1 MKPPAFIDCYG
12 DLTDRLTSEM
22 LSGLSVIEIF
32 RDEPE
37 NEDEFIRRL
46 EGRRNVLVYMGYL
59 SRPVLRACPDLK
71 TVAYLATGLATHG
84 DLDEAERLG
93 LRIEGVKG
101 YGDRA
106 VAEHA
111 IALALSAIKRIAEM
125 DRNIRSGL
133 WQLTRSEEIS
143 GKTFGVIGL
152 GGIGCETARIAHALG
167 AKVLGWSRSGNAGN
181 SPVEMVELDQ
191 VLADSDILSL
201 HLGHSPQTTGFID
214 ENAFGKMKR
223 GVILVNT
230 ARAGIVDE
238 AAMIS
243 ALASGKVGYC
253 ALDVFHDEP
262 VPQTNPLLAME
273 NVVMTSHSAWLTTQ
287 AIDRLLVAG
296 LALLVR
302 HIEETAL

>member
-1 MKPPAFIDCYG
+1 MDKFESMVLKSPAFIDCYG
-12 DLTDRLTSEM
+12 DLSDRLTSQM
-22 LSGLSVIEIF
+22 LSGLSMIEIF

-37 NEDEFIRRL
+37 NEAELIRRL

-59 SRPVLRACPDLK
+59 SRPVLQACPDLK

-93 LRIEGVKG
+93 IRIEGVKG

-133 WQLTRSEEIS
+133 WRLTRSEEIS

-152 GGIGCETARIAHALG
+152 GGIGRETARIAHALG

-191 VLADSDILSL
+191 VLAHSDILSL
-201 HLGHSPQTTGFID
+201 HLGLSPQTTGFID

-273 NVVMTSHSAWLTTQ
+273 NVVMMPARSRKKT
-287 AIDRLLVAG
+287 IC
-296 LALLVR
+296 
-302 HIEETAL
+302 